1 MAQNPFHILEKMD
14 LELVNLVK
22 DSKMLAVTDGALPK
36 KFKLLVAMALDAAH
50 GSAAGVKSLTLQA
63 IQAGATKEEVT
74 ETLRVAL
81 YVSGAGAVFTA
92 VEAFEEIF

>member
-1 MAQNPFHILEKMD
+1 
-14 LELVNLVK
+14 
-22 DSKMLAVTDGALPK
+22 
-36 KFKLLVAMALDAAH
+36 MALDAAH

-81 YVSGAGAVFTA
+81 YVSRAGAVFTA